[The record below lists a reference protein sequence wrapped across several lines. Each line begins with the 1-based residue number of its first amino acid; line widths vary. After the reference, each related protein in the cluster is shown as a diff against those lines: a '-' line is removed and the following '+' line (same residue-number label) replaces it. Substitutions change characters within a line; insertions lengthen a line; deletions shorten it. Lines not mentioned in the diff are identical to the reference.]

1 MKFAMKHRGLC
12 SMSFVMR
19 ICVCV
24 MFLCFGA
31 VLFCACKSGAVRS
44 DGGTDM
50 NTGVVE
56 STYDS
61 QSVIGTDAGTDTSLD
76 GQLVTR
82 KGYNPQ
88 MDFAYDEHDDVDI
101 DENYVGSLCG
111 EAARELE
118 TMFGPAEFYVTAEC
132 NEDGSYIIDVH
143 YNEKAAFF
151 TDDELEQIRMYI
163 NQEYKE
169 VRLSEINIQGW

>member
-1 MKFAMKHRGLC
+1 
-12 SMSFVMR
+12 MR
-19 ICVCV
+19 TCTCVI
-24 MFLCFGA
+24 FLYFGT
-31 VLFCACKSGAVRS
+31 VLLCACKSDVGRS

-56 STYDS
+56 NTYDS
-61 QSVIGTDAGTDTSLD
+61 QSVIGTDAATSLE
-76 GQLVTR
+76 GQPVMR

-111 EAARELE
+111 EATKELE
-118 TMFGPAEFYVTAEC
+118 TMFGPAEFYVTAES
-132 NEDGSYIIDVH
+132 NEDDSYTIDVY
-143 YNEKAAFF
+143 YNEKAASFS
-151 TDDELEQIRMYI
+151 DDEVEQIRMYI